1 MQRKLQQGRS
11 RVLQALFQYS
21 AMDEVSELFHGNIE
35 SLIHYTSHEFIYL
48 FIYLIS
54 KRKLYMQLLP
64 PEVSL
69 LPDLRLF
76 YFIFIFYGRQD
87 ESFIQNQTE
96 RTIS

>member
-1 MQRKLQQGRS
+1 
-11 RVLQALFQYS
+11 
-21 AMDEVSELFHGNIE
+21 
-35 SLIHYTSHEFIYL
+35 
-48 FIYLIS
+48 
-54 KRKLYMQLLP
+54 MQLLP